1 VQAQNVSQSDL
12 AGLRT
17 GFDQKASRSWSLPAR
32 AYVEPGYLEAERK
45 AIFHK
50 SWQYVCHKE
59 KLAKPGDYLAFDL
72 QGQSLVAVRGKDG
85 ELRAFYNVC
94 LHRAH
99 ELLSGEGNVRMIT
112 CPYHA
117 WVYQLD
123 GALRVARRS
132 DQIENFE
139 TSEYCLKSVQIE
151 EFLNLIFVNLDP
163 DAAPLAEQ
171 SGGLAD
177 DVRSWAPDLDQL
189 THAHRIEYT
198 IKSNWKSVVDNFL
211 ECYHCPI
218 AHKDFCDLVD
228 MDTYSVETFGI
239 YSSHLAQAGKKADNT
254 AYGTDGASVQ
264 DHAVWWL
271 WPNVC
276 LLRYPGTGNMMV
288 LNVVPIDHETTY
300 ETYDFYF
307 TDSEPTES
315 QWEAIKYV
323 DEVLQRE
330 DIDIVES
337 VQRGMSTPAFDRGRF
352 MVDPDGSG
360 LSEHGVHHFHGL
372 VLDALDPPA
381 KG

>member
-1 VQAQNVSQSDL
+1 MQAHHLSQADL
-12 AGLRT
+12 VDLRS
-17 GFDQKASRSWSLPAR
+17 GYDAKPARSWSLPAR

-45 AIFHK
+45 EIFHK
-50 SWQYVCHKE
+50 TWQYVCHRE
-59 KLAKPGDYLAFDL
+59 KLAKPGDYVAFDL
-72 QGQSLVAVRGKDG
+72 QGQSLVALRDKDG
-85 ELRAFYNVC
+85 TLRAFYNVC

-99 ELLSGEGNVRMIT
+99 ELLSGEGNTRMIT

-132 DQIENFE
+132 DQIENFQ
-139 TSEYCLKSVQIE
+139 TSDYCLKSVRVE

-163 DAAPLAEQ
+163 DAVPLSEQ

-177 DVRSWAPDLDQL
+177 EVRSWAPDLDRL
-189 THAHRIEYT
+189 THAHRIEYR
-198 IKSNWKSVVDNFL
+198 IKANWKSVVDNFL
-211 ECYHCPI
+211 ECYHCPV
-218 AHKDFCDLVD
+218 AHKDFVSLVD
-228 MDTYSVETFGI
+228 MDTYTVETHGI
-239 YSSHLAQAGKKADNT
+239 YSSHLARAGTKTDNT
-254 AYGTDGASVQ
+254 AYGVDGASVQ

-288 LNVVPIDHETTY
+288 LNVVPIDHETTF

-307 TDSEPTES
+307 LEPEPTEA
-315 QWEAIKYV
+315 QWQAIEYV
-323 DEVLQRE
+323 DKVLQRE

-337 VQRGMSTPAFDRGRF
+337 VQRGMSTPAFERGRF
-352 MVDPDGSG
+352 MVDPTGSG

-381 KG
+381 RS